1 MPAWTLPVGVAA
13 RLTASASGAGLS
25 IEEPA
30 VC

>member
-1 MPAWTLPVGVAA
+1 MGVTA
-13 RLTASASGAGLS
+13 RLSAGPTGAGLS